1 MTKSKNVKTKQTDN
15 IPEKFDSIEAA
26 AEFWDSHDVTDY
38 FDLTKEVSD
47 VKIELVRKYFKI
59 ESNLVKKLSAEAH
72 KKGCSA
78 EALINLWLQEKLI
91 QAAKPEH

>member
-1 MTKSKNVKTKQTDN
+1 MAKLKKIKNEHKDN

-38 FDLTKEVSD
+38 FELTKEVSD

-59 ESNLVKKLSAEAH
+59 ERNLAKKLSAEAN
-72 KKGCSA
+72 KKGISS
-78 EALINLWLQEKLI
+78 EALINLWLQEKLF
-91 QAAKPEH
+91 QTAKSEH